1 MGKNKKTELRLVEET
16 FSNEIDLNNYFKV
29 LIIELLNKE

>member
-1 MGKNKKTELRLVEET
+1 MSKNKKTELKLVEET